1 MSDVYQKLE
10 KIVSKEFISNDLY
23 VRHAYSRNVNPVLKG
38 VPDIVIRPN
47 DAKEI
52 SEILKIA
59 NEENLS
65 VIPRGGGCCEW
76 GGSIPD
82 GDTGILLDMKRMN
95 NIINLDQDN
104 LIVTTEA
111 GISWG
116 ALNEYLSQFGL
127 YTGSLGPGS
136 GLTAS
141 IGGGLS
147 HHSVGAGGCAKY
159 GACTNQLVSLEVVLP
174 TGDIIE
180 TGSQANKFSKFPFNR
195 FGNGPDLAGLFCG
208 DNGIYG
214 VKTRVSL
221 KVFPRP
227 PFAAYKTFLLPR
239 KDVEVASQIMM
250 DIRRKGIDIYDT
262 IYIPQVI
269 VATSAPLGLF
279 PMWDHLKKKRGILFY
294 TIEANSDIEL
304 TERVKQL
311 DEIFLSKK
319 TEVLGPEIS
328 DGNFAKW
335 QYENPWHLYHNLW
348 GIVPASE
355 PFTAECFT
363 PINMLPDLFRDTEA
377 WEAENRENMNQISNI
392 TGNITILSGSGPI
405 ALVDGNNVEYTVGFN
420 TSRSY
425 YDGKNYKIIDDL
437 NLKLWKSLLIRM
449 FKHGVQYYMFG
460 TLPSSLMVEIG
471 AYSVEY
477 YNLLKSIKETIDP
490 NFILSRGKFNLK
502 GDGIHD

>member
-1 MSDVYQKLE
+1 MIKMSQVYQKLQ
-10 KIVSKEFISNDLY
+10 KIVSKNFVSNDLY
-23 VRHAYSRNVNPVLKG
+23 VRHAYSRNVNPVLQG
-38 VPDIVIRPN
+38 VPDIVIRPK
-47 DAKEI
+47 DAEEI

-59 NEENLS
+59 NQENIPI
-65 VIPRGGGCCEW
+65 IPRGGGCCEW

-82 GDTGILLDMKRMN
+82 GDTGILLDMKRMS

-104 LIVTTEA
+104 LIVTAES

-116 ALNEYLSQFGL
+116 ALNNYLSQFGL
-127 YTGSLGPGS
+127 YTGCLGPGS

-141 IGGGLS
+141 IGGGIS

-180 TGSQANKFSKFPFNR
+180 TGSQANQFSKFPFNR

-214 VKTRVSL
+214 VKTKVSL
-221 KVFPRP
+221 RVFPRP
-227 PFAAYKTFLLPR
+227 PFAEYKTFLLPR
-239 KDVEVASQIMM
+239 KDAQAASQIMIE
-250 DIRRKGIDIYDT
+250 IRRKGIDVFDT
-262 IYIPQVI
+262 IYMPQVI
-269 VATSAPLGLF
+269 IATSGPLGTF
-279 PMWDHLKKKRGILFY
+279 PMWDILKKKRGILFY
-294 TIEANSDIEL
+294 TIEANSEVEL
-304 TERVKQL
+304 EQKVKQL
-311 DEIFLSKK
+311 DEIFLNNKS
-319 TEVLGPEIS
+319 EELGPELS

-348 GIVPASE
+348 GMVPASE

-363 PINMLPDLFRDTEA
+363 PINTLPELILDTQA
-377 WEAENRENMNQISNI
+377 WENEHKEDMNQITKI
-392 TGNITILSGSGPI
+392 TGNLLILSGAGPI
-405 ALVDGNNVEYTVGFN
+405 AMVDGNNVEYTVGFN
-420 TSRSY
+420 TSDSY
-425 YDGKNYKIIDDL
+425 YNGKKHKIIDKL

-471 AYSVEY
+471 GYSLEY
-477 YNLLKSIKETIDP
+477 YNLLKSIKKILDP
-490 NFILSRGKFNLK
+490 NCILSRGKFNLK
-502 GDGIHD
+502 GD

>member
-1 MSDVYQKLE
+1 MMSEVYKKIE
-10 KIVSKEFISNDLY
+10 KIVSEKYISNDIY
-23 VRHAYSRNVNPVLKG
+23 VRHAYSRNVNPILQG
-38 VPDIVIRPN
+38 VPDIVIRPK

-59 NEENLS
+59 NEENIP

-76 GGSIPD
+76 GGSIAD

-111 GISWG
+111 GIAWG
-116 ALNEYLSQFGL
+116 TLNDYLSQFGL
-127 YTGSLGPGS
+127 YTGCLGPGS

-141 IGGGLS
+141 IGGGIS

-174 TGDIIE
+174 TGDIID

-214 VKTRVSL
+214 VKTKVSL
-221 KVFPRP
+221 QVFPRP
-227 PFAAYKTFLLPR
+227 PFAAYNTFLLPR
-239 KDVEVASQIMM
+239 KDVEAASQIMM
-250 DIRRKGIDIYDT
+250 EIRRKGIDVYDT
-262 IYIPQVI
+262 MYIMDLI
-269 VATSAPLGLF
+269 VRVGSQTGLF
-279 PMWDHLKKKRGILFY
+279 PLWENLKKKRGILFY
-294 TIEANSDIEL
+294 TIETNSEAEL
-304 TERVKQL
+304 NERIKQL
-311 DEIFLSKK
+311 DNIFLSKK
-319 TEVLGPEIS
+319 AEKLGPEIS

-335 QYENPWHLYHNLW
+335 QYENPWHLYHNYW
-348 GIVPASE
+348 GMVPASE

-363 PINMLPDLFRDTEA
+363 PINTLPDLFRETAA
-377 WEAENRENMNQISNI
+377 WENENKEHMQKITDITENLLV
-392 TGNITILSGSGPI
+392 LSGSGPI

-420 TSRSY
+420 TSHSY
-425 YDGKNYKIIDDL
+425 YNGTKYDIIDEL

-449 FKHGVQYYMFG
+449 FKHGVQYYMLA

-471 AYSVEY
+471 AYTQEY
-477 YNLLKSIKETIDP
+477 YNLLKSIKKTLDP

-502 GDGIHD
+502 GEME

>member
-1 MSDVYQKLE
+1 MSNLFQKLE
-10 KIVSKEFISNDLY
+10 KIVSKTYISNDIY
-23 VRHAYSRNVNPVLKG
+23 VRHAYSRNVNPVLQG
-38 VPDIVIRPN
+38 VPDIVIRPK
-47 DAKEI
+47 DAEEI
-52 SEILKIA
+52 SEIIKIA
-59 NEENLS
+59 NEEDFPI
-65 VIPRGGGCCEW
+65 IPRGGGCCEW

-95 NIINLDQDN
+95 KVINLDQDN
-104 LIVTTEA
+104 LIITAEA

-116 ALNEYLSQFGL
+116 ALNDHLSQFGL

-141 IGGGLS
+141 IGGGIS

-180 TGSQANKFSKFPFNR
+180 TGSQANTFSKFPFNR

-214 VKTRVSL
+214 VKTKVSL
-221 KVFPRP
+221 QVFPRP
-227 PFAAYKTFLLPR
+227 LFAEYKTFLLPR
-239 KDVEVASQIMM
+239 KDVEAASQIMIE
-250 DIRRKGIDIYDT
+250 IRRKGIDVYDT
-262 IYIPQVI
+262 IYMPQVI
-269 VATSAPLGLF
+269 VGTGTPMGLF
-279 PMWDHLKKKRGILFY
+279 PMWEQLKRKRGILFY
-294 TIEANSDIEL
+294 TIEANSEIEL

-311 DEIFLSKK
+311 DEIFLNKK
-319 TEVLGPEIS
+319 TEQLGPELS

-348 GIVPASE
+348 GMVPASE

-363 PINMLPDLFRDTEA
+363 PINTLSELFVDTQA
-377 WEAENRENMNQISNI
+377 WENENKEDMNQISEI
-392 TGNITILSGSGPI
+392 TGNLTILSGSGPI
-405 ALVDGNNVEYTVGFN
+405 AMIDGNNVEYTVGFN
-420 TSRSY
+420 TSNSY
-425 YDGKNYKIIDDL
+425 HDGKKHEIIDEL

-460 TLPSSLMVEIG
+460 TLPSSLMVKIG
-471 AYSVEY
+471 AYSQEY
-477 YNLLKSIKETIDP
+477 YNLLKSIKKTIDP
-490 NFILSRGKFNLK
+490 KFILSRGKFNLK
-502 GDGIHD
+502 GD

>member
-1 MSDVYQKLE
+1 
-10 KIVSKEFISNDLY
+10 
-23 VRHAYSRNVNPVLKG
+23 
-38 VPDIVIRPN
+38 
-47 DAKEI
+47 
-52 SEILKIA
+52 
-59 NEENLS
+59 
-65 VIPRGGGCCEW
+65 
-76 GGSIPD
+76 
-82 GDTGILLDMKRMN
+82 
-95 NIINLDQDN
+95 
-104 LIVTTEA
+104 
-111 GISWG
+111 
-116 ALNEYLSQFGL
+116 
-127 YTGSLGPGS
+127 
-136 GLTAS
+136 
-141 IGGGLS
+141 
-147 HHSVGAGGCAKY
+147 
-159 GACTNQLVSLEVVLP
+159 
-174 TGDIIE
+174 
-180 TGSQANKFSKFPFNR
+180 
-195 FGNGPDLAGLFCG
+195 
-208 DNGIYG
+208 
-214 VKTRVSL
+214 
-221 KVFPRP
+221 
-227 PFAAYKTFLLPR
+227 
-239 KDVEVASQIMM
+239 M